1 MMLLMVMVKVISS
14 KYHKRYKRDTERRR
28 DYYSGM
34 ETDTELSVSQTLG
47 SNQPIHG
54 ENRQTIEIKK
64 LLSTPL

>member
-1 MMLLMVMVKVISS
+1 MLLMVMVKLIFS

-28 DYYSGM
+28 NYYSGM

-54 ENRQTIEIKK
+54 GDHQTIEIRK
-64 LLSTPL
+64 LLSTHL